1 MLAHLVQH
9 SLPCYLLACLF
20 FRLLNMLCHLKP
32 PSRTYLQHFEPCLI
46 SQASKPRV
54 WAWVSQ
60 HLCLVGNSRKLLALS
75 PSAISQEVSRS
86 QPGISPPPPT
96 HTPKIPFPTLILA
109 FNKFFPYFHFF
120 FLDYRKVFVSTKPD
134 LALLRNIFL
143 TDSCLL
149 VLMFILVNCSKH
161 EIPIS
166 KGFLKPA
173 LVFVLLWWWCCF
185 VFNIFCI
192 ILPKLQTDPVSCQD
206 LL

>member
-1 MLAHLVQH
+1 MGFSAPVL
-9 SLPCYLLACLF
+9 
-20 FRLLNMLCHLKP
+20 
-32 PSRTYLQHFEPCLI
+32 
-46 SQASKPRV
+46 
-54 WAWVSQ
+54 
-60 HLCLVGNSRKLLALS
+60 SRKLK
-75 PSAISQEVSRS
+75 EVVSFKPLCYLPRGQS
-86 QPGISPPPPT
+86 ESTWHFSSPPT
-96 HTPKIPFPTLILA
+96 HTPKIPFPSLILA